1 MLYRDVT
8 SNLRR
13 DENLNFIDF
22 ACGHGQLLH
31 DLKFQN
37 YIGVDIDEIEIST
50 LQRKFPNRKFYNEDI
65 LFFKSPL
72 KADLACCVETFGF
85 NNKFNQNKIIETLN
99 NVLDNL
105 NDNGSFFLNI
115 HYDLFKKNE
124 ENLKPFFKNFKKV
137 QIKRYGFFI
146 NKCSKF
152 LHKFLF
158 QLEKLISI
166 NPNNGKYLYIKCEN
180 YAPGFSIK

>member
-65 LFFKSPL
+65 LFFKSPYLTIWKLSIICNL
-72 KADLACCVETFGF
+72 KTSINCFSHSSKVSLCNFVI
-85 NNKFNQNKIIETLN
+85 KFKIET
-99 NVLDNL
+99 
-105 NDNGSFFLNI
+105 
-115 HYDLFKKNE
+115 
-124 ENLKPFFKNFKKV
+124 
-137 QIKRYGFFI
+137 
-146 NKCSKF
+146 SKF
-152 LHKFLF
+152 L
-158 QLEKLISI
+158 
-166 NPNNGKYLYIKCEN
+166 
-180 YAPGFSIK
+180 